1 LQRDISREIKYN
13 EMEEYKET
21 TKLSKKRGLD
31 ETGVDTSPLDNLV
44 QNERIRIIIDELVA
58 GKSKHNVIM
67 EYSKKWNCK
76 PSTIK
81 AIMNEAIVYL
91 HHMQSGNTIEE
102 LRSEQVA
109 KLEELYATATTA
121 EKLKIIDLVSTT
133 LGLYDTNLNVKTN
146 EEIKISLG
154 V

>member
-1 LQRDISREIKYN
+1 MSKYEEVTERESRRGGV
-13 EMEEYKET
+13 YKA
-21 TKLSKKRGLD
+21 LN
-31 ETGVDTSPLDNLV
+31 TSPLDDLL
-44 QNERIRIIIDELVA
+44 QNERIRIIIDELVT
-58 GKSKHNVIM
+58 GKSKHAIVL
-67 EYSKKWNCK
+67 EYTDKWNCK
-76 PSTIK
+76 PTTIK

-91 HHMQSGNTIEE
+91 HHMQSGNTVEE

-109 KLEELYATATTA
+109 KLEELYANATTS

-146 EEIKISLG
+146 EEVKIKLG

>member
-1 LQRDISREIKYN
+1 
-13 EMEEYKET
+13 MTEYKET
-21 TKLSKKRGLD
+21 KKLTQRRGL
-31 ETGVDTSPLDNLV
+31 ENKGVDASPLDNLL

-58 GKSKHNVIM
+58 GKSKHAIVI

-76 PSTIK
+76 PTTIK

-109 KLEELYATATTA
+109 KLEELYANATTA